1 MMPTPTYIFDG
12 KEHSDTSIEY
22 MAALGMSQEAIE
34 SVRCQ
39 AEYERC
45 EGQLEKRKRAYQL
58 ESDPLLAEWQYDQTQ
73 EAEQIW
79 RDKVEEIKARYP
91 LR

>member
-1 MMPTPTYIFDG
+1 MPAPTYIFDG

-22 MAALGMSQEAIE
+22 MAGLGMSQEAID
-34 SVRCQ
+34 SVIGQ
-39 AEYERC
+39 LEYERY

-58 ESDPLLAEWQYDQTQ
+58 ESDLLLAEWQYDQTQ

>member
-1 MMPTPTYIFDG
+1 MREQTYIFKG
-12 KEHSDTSIEY
+12 KSHSDYSQGY

-34 SVRCQ
+34 SVLSQ
-39 AEYERC
+39 AEYERYD
-45 EGQLEKRKRAYQL
+45 GQLEKRKLAYQR
-58 ESDPLLAEWQYDQTQ
+58 ESDPLLAEWQFDKTP

-91 LR
+91 ITK